1 MAVEKISSVQ
11 QVQVVPVQEKQTEEQ
26 TPVVQKSSG
35 SSKDVVTALSI
46 LAALGAAGV
55 AIYKHNNAKKMVEE
69 AQNAAKKK
77 VEEAEDKVKKAA
89 EETENKIKEAVDKVR
104 KEYENVDKKTDG
116 TSKPAKNKKKKAKEN
131 KDDGVEKPAPK
142 ILEGGVR
149 DDSLGEVCEPFL
161 ERIDKETNGLIVI
174 PSTTKLS
181 KYFTRIKNKFNQ
193 IKTKKGAA
201 ETPKPAEE
209 TTNAEKRNFKD
220 RIKTFYDNIKAKFKR
235 EPEKTDVSVKPETP
249 VEPDV
254 IEKPEVNVVP
264 EASVKPEAEEKIS
277 RLKVYG
283 EKFSESSKQAKDYI
297 VKKWNEFL
305 GLFRRKKFEP
315 EIAEEEL
322 ATSKID
328 YRKIIENSLK
338 TEPAPSEIFIGIN
351 MPDVTKIAEK
361 DLITEYN
368 SLSKI
373 VKDLPVEDMT
383 AQRFLQIKGELLNHR
398 GYKVMPD
405 GTIKKS
411 VIKPKDEPK
420 IINQKPL
427 DNVSDLELL
436 IEYNILR
443 KKVQKLPVM
452 SEESQRFLQIQGEL
466 LNHRNYLISDGRL
479 VKRDLTQTL
488 RKAEER
494 VKKWK
499 ENAKPAVEEKER
511 LLDGKI
517 SVIVPKKPT
526 NYEHKKL
533 QAEYDKL
540 AIVPEKAKIK
550 TKTIEELKQQ
560 IEQAWKEN
568 AKPAVEEKER
578 LLDGKITVEV
588 PRKPRKTWHNKIQK
602 QLEKVFD
609 TKNEAIP
616 KTEQKIAEGKNER
629 IDGLSAV
636 QPIKTHSDTDSGE
649 NVVKGLNE
657 LPESFNEKE
666 RFLIKNIYGRRQSI
680 YDDKVTEYPK
690 LYPGKKERKQAIRE
704 LFDGG
709 IPSLKKITDFI
720 KIMRAEK
727 NAKKAY
733 EKAKKNHI
741 QRRVKEFAHRVGQSD
756 EKIATSVMLYTPDSM
771 KYSSKKYKSM
781 MAERPNPEDWDV
793 EMTRD
798 EFMKNKE
805 QYILD
810 TVIKEQQEFKDNPY

>member
-116 TSKPAKNKKKKAKEN
+116 TSMPAKNKKKKAKEN

-254 IEKPEVNVVP
+254 IEKPEVNVDP

-277 RLKVYG
+277 RLKVYS

-338 TEPAPSEIFIGIN
+338 SEPAPSEIFKGIN

-466 LNHRNYLISDGRL
+466 LNHRKYKILPDGR
-479 VKRDLTQTL
+479 V
-488 RKAEER
+488 
-494 VKKWK
+494 
-499 ENAKPAVEEKER
+499 
-511 LLDGKI
+511 
-517 SVIVPKKPT
+517 
-526 NYEHKKL
+526 
-533 QAEYDKL
+533 
-540 AIVPEKAKIK
+540 
-550 TKTIEELKQQ
+550 
-560 IEQAWKEN
+560 
-568 AKPAVEEKER
+568 
-578 LLDGKITVEV
+578 
-588 PRKPRKTWHNKIQK
+588 
-602 QLEKVFD
+602 
-609 TKNEAIP
+609 
-616 KTEQKIAEGKNER
+616 
-629 IDGLSAV
+629 
-636 QPIKTHSDTDSGE
+636 
-649 NVVKGLNE
+649 
-657 LPESFNEKE
+657 
-666 RFLIKNIYGRRQSI
+666 
-680 YDDKVTEYPK
+680 
-690 LYPGKKERKQAIRE
+690 
-704 LFDGG
+704 
-709 IPSLKKITDFI
+709 
-720 KIMRAEK
+720 K
-727 NAKKAY
+727 NAGKRQ
-733 EKAKKNHI
+733 I
-741 QRRVKEFAHRVGQSD
+741 F
-756 EKIATSVMLYTPDSM
+756 
-771 KYSSKKYKSM
+771 SK
-781 MAERPNPEDWDV
+781 
-793 EMTRD
+793 
-798 EFMKNKE
+798 
-805 QYILD
+805 
-810 TVIKEQQEFKDNPY
+810 

>member
-540 AIVPEKAKIK
+540 AIVPEKAKSK

>member
-550 TKTIEELKQQ
+550 IKTIEELKQQ

>member
-1 MAVEKISSVQ
+1 MAVEKINSVQ
-11 QVQVVPVQEKQTEEQ
+11 QVQIAPAQEKQAEEQ
-26 TPVVQKSSG
+26 VHVVQKSSG

-46 LAALGAAGV
+46 LAALGAAGI

-69 AQNAAKKK
+69 AKAAAKKEI
-77 VEEAEDKVKKAA
+77 EEAENKAKQAA
-89 EETENKIKEAVDKVR
+89 EETENKIKEAVEKVR
-104 KEYENVDKKTDG
+104 NEYEKIDKKTDQ
-116 TSKPAKNKKKKAKEN
+116 TSKSGKNKKKKAKVN
-131 KDDGVEKPAPK
+131 KGGEVEKIAPK
-142 ILEGGVR
+142 VLEGGVR
-149 DDSLGEVCEPFL
+149 DDSLNKVFKPL
-161 ERIDKETNGLIVI
+161 QERIEEKTNGLIVV
-174 PSTTKLS
+174 PSFTKLS
-181 KYFTRIKNKFNQ
+181 KYFTKIKNKFNY
-193 IKTKKGAA
+193 IKTTKGSA
-201 ETPKPAEE
+201 ETPKSAE
-209 TTNAEKRNFKD
+209 TTEKTSIKD
-220 RIKTFYDNIKAKFKR
+220 RVKTFYESLKAKFKR
-235 EPEKTDVSVKPETP
+235 EPKAADT
-249 VEPDV
+249 
-254 IEKPEVNVVP
+254 
-264 EASVKPEAEEKIS
+264 SVKPEAEEKTS

-283 EKFSESSKQAKDYI
+283 EKISETSKQAKDYI

-305 GLFRRKKFEP
+305 GLFKRKKSESKVV
-315 EIAEEEL
+315 IEEGAKPKIEE
-322 ATSKID
+322 AAPKID
-328 YRKIIENSLK
+328 YGKFIDDLAK
-338 TEPAPSEIFIGIN
+338 PEPAPSDIFKGII
-351 MPDVTKIAEK
+351 MPDVTKAAEK

-368 SLSKI
+368 ALSKV

-405 GTIKKS
+405 GKIAKS
-411 VIKPKDEPK
+411 VPEVKTKPEL
-420 IINQKPL
+420 IEQKPL
-427 DNVSDLELL
+427 DKVSDLELL
-436 IEYNILR
+436 SEYNRLKIR
-443 KKVQKLPVM
+443 VQKLPVM

-479 VKRDLTQTL
+479 VKRDLTQSL

-649 NVVKGLNE
+649 NVVKNVVKGLNE

-781 MAERPNPEDWDV
+781 MAERPNPGDWDV